1 MSYTLKKGT
10 TSKILL
16 IYALDASDMRSGKT
30 GLTSQ
35 SPGSSAAYIRE
46 GANQVRQ
53 IALSEG
59 KLGEYRAGSFVE
71 VDSNAL
77 PGVYQFGV
85 PDEMLAGGAETV
97 TLVLK
102 FPGAVIEPIS
112 IHLVAY
118 DPQDAD
124 RLGMAALGPEGRRA
138 ALRGAFP
145 RLTEKELGD
154 ALWKSRGLAK

>member
-1 MSYTLKKGT
+1 MSYALKKGT

-16 IYALDASDMRSGKT
+16 VYALDTADTRSGKT
-30 GLTSQ
+30 GLNSQ
-35 SPGSSAAYIRE
+35 TADCSAAYIRE
-46 GANQVRQ
+46 GEAQVAR
-53 IALSEG
+53 IPLVEG
-59 KLGEYRAGSFVE
+59 KLGEHRAGSFVE
-71 VDSNAL
+71 IDSKLL

-85 PDEMLAGGAETV
+85 PNEMLAPGAETV
-97 TLVLK
+97 TLMLK

-124 RLGMAALGPEGRRA
+124 RLGMTALGPEGRRA

-154 ALWKSRGLAK
+154 ALWKSRGLAR

>member
-1 MSYTLKKGT
+1 MSYALKKGT
-10 TSKILL
+10 QSKILL
-16 IYALDASDMRSGKT
+16 VFALDASDIRSGKV
-30 GLTSQ
+30 GLDSDNRQ
-35 SPGSSAAYIRE
+35 ASAAYIRE
-46 GANQVRQ
+46 GEAQVQR
-53 IALSEG
+53 IPFVKG

-71 VDSNAL
+71 VDRELL

-85 PDEMLAGGAETV
+85 PDEALASGADTV
-97 TLVLK
+97 TLMLK

-145 RLTEKELGD
+145 RLTAKELGD
-154 ALWKSRGLAK
+154 A

>member
-10 TSKILL
+10 TSKMLL

-30 GLTSQ
+30 GLSSQ
-35 SPGSSAAYIRE
+35 TAEASAAMIRE
-46 GANQVRQ
+46 GEAQVQ
-53 IALSEG
+53 SIPLVEG
-59 KLGEYRAGSFVE
+59 KLGEHRAGSFVE
-71 VDSNAL
+71 VDRQLL

-85 PDEMLAGGAETV
+85 PDEALAAGAETV
-97 TLVLK
+97 TLMLK

-118 DPQDAD
+118 DPQDAE
-124 RLGMAALGPEGRRA
+124 RLGMTALGPEGRLN

-145 RLTEKELGD
+145 RLTAKELRD
-154 ALWKSRGLAK
+154 VR